1 MKELKQFGVVPV
13 DVGVLETL
21 FGSYKYPQKKIANLE
36 QKGSLIRLKRG
47 LYVVSPTVSEQL
59 LSVEL
64 IANHLYG
71 PSYVSMQYALRYYG
85 LIPERVHT
93 TTSLT
98 FKASKLYTN
107 RVGRFEYI
115 HCELDYY
122 SIGIR
127 QVIEENYAYL
137 IASPEKALC
146 DIIVYTPGLRLRYV
160 KNMEAYLE
168 EDIRFDM
175 EEFYKMDATIFEQCA
190 AVSKKKTEINNLIKL
205 LKR

>member
-13 DVGVLETL
+13 DVGVLETI
-21 FGSYKYPQKKIANLE
+21 FDSYKHPQKKITSLE

-98 FKASKLYTN
+98 FKASNYT
-107 RVGRFEYI
+107 
-115 HCELDYY
+115 
-122 SIGIR
+122 
-127 QVIEENYAYL
+127 Q
-137 IASPEKALC
+137 
-146 DIIVYTPGLRLRYV
+146 
-160 KNMEAYLE
+160 
-168 EDIRFDM
+168 
-175 EEFYKMDATIFEQCA
+175 
-190 AVSKKKTEINNLIKL
+190 TE
-205 LKR
+205 